1 MQKFQI
7 PAKDIMQKSQ
17 TPAKRSWRPK
27 PNTCKKI
34 MQKFPRAP
42 KKIMQNDLRQ
52 TGQKQYICMGN
63 NMHKLRPEIVDY
75 SVWLKIGSLWKASYN
90 YKDQRAH
97 QFCAISG
104 GTSRPGLSDGSTL
117 VCVLQSAE
125 DQHCQLFWNNL
136 RLFTRVTFLQ
146 NNGLMSLRYPVFVK

>member
-1 MQKFQI
+1 MQKF
-7 PAKDIMQKSQ
+7 A
-17 TPAKRSWRPK
+17 
-27 PNTCKKI
+27 
-34 MQKFPRAP
+34 RAP
-42 KKIMQNDLRQ
+42 KKTMQNDLRQ

-75 SVWLKIGSLWKASYN
+75 SVWLKKGSLWKASYN

-104 GTSRPGLSDGSTL
+104 GSSRPGLSDGSTL

-136 RLFTRVTFLQ
+136 RLFTRVTFLR
-146 NNGLMSLRYPVFVK
+146 NNGLMSLSYPVFVK